1 MPRGQNISL
10 TISPSI
16 SSSVTLSP
24 FSKVLRAF
32 AGKMVKLK
40 NKKIAN
46 TPIEYLRNLSSN
58 KRNNSSRLYIQW
70 RATLPAIDVSAQN
83 KDQINNTVD
92 FGPIFC
98 FKEMLTTINQ
108 IIRLKKPKS
117 FAIRPA
123 GSLKSKNAPSMLAT
137 SRDANRCQ
145 CFSFNIRFKF
155 VTFVMAL
162 LPTLGYAA
170 LLLFL

>member
-46 TPIEYLRNLSSN
+46 TPIEYLYSP
-58 KRNNSSRLYIQW
+58 KRKVLFFK
-70 RATLPAIDVSAQN
+70 ID
-83 KDQINNTVD
+83 
-92 FGPIFC
+92 
-98 FKEMLTTINQ
+98 
-108 IIRLKKPKS
+108 
-117 FAIRPA
+117 
-123 GSLKSKNAPSMLAT
+123 
-137 SRDANRCQ
+137 
-145 CFSFNIRFKF
+145 
-155 VTFVMAL
+155 
-162 LPTLGYAA
+162 
-170 LLLFL
+170 